1 MPSVS
6 PLRCNQTTGLSTA
19 TFRDCR
25 SVSFS
30 VLAAMA
36 TAAHRAAITVSAVTL
51 KHSKP
56 HYQPD
61 SHAAPSESLWKSNN
75 PARRRETQPETEWNE
90 QAQAVQLSPDEKTLP
105 QLVEK
110 KSCLL
115 LFVSFE
121 FCCQRWISVHL
132 FQTRGVLESFK
143 AGDSNYADRLRLM

>member
-110 KSCLL
+110 KVVCCCLFL
-115 LFVSFE
+115 LNFAVKGG
-121 FCCQRWISVHL
+121 
-132 FQTRGVLESFK
+132 FQCTCSKRVASLRVLK
-143 AGDSNYADRLRLM
+143 PAIQTTPTDCV